1 MGILKSII
9 YALITLFA
17 TTQISYGAPL
27 HLEWNV
33 NNEEDLLGYKVYYG
47 TSSGNYGEPDDVGNI
62 TEHELSGLTEGV
74 TYYVAITAYDT
85 SYNES
90 QKSDEESG
98 IPPDTQSP
106 TVTITSPTS
115 ASTCDTSNSIINI
128 GGTASDN
135 VGVTL
140 VTWFND
146 RGGSGSA
153 SGIIN
158 WSVSN
163 INLAQGEN
171 VIAVIAADAAGNTGT
186 DIITINY
193 TPPTTS
199 TTSSTPSSTTTT
211 VVSTTTTTALTTTSS
226 SSVTTTA
233 STTTT
238 PSSTTTAITMSIVI
252 EAEEMSYHANGIQQ
266 GEFWNLWSNGVMS
279 EQVDFSDSDVYRFE
293 INVKGSLAYGVGPE
307 MELII
312 DGEIKHTIFV
322 NTEIPEVFVFDVAI
336 TEGMH
341 EFAIGFHNDFYESS
355 TGIDRNLY
363 VDKTIINLSST
374 TTTTS
379 TPITTTTTP
388 SSTTTSLASTT
399 TSSTP
404 ATTTTPVTTTI
415 TTPATT
421 TTAPSSTTTSVVTT
435 STTTIVSDNTSL
447 SGTVSIN
454 DGDEVTY
461 STNVV
466 LTLFATDDSKELDE
480 SAMMIISN
488 DNKDWSDPEP
498 YKTTKMWI
506 LSSGQGEKTVYVKF
520 RNAAGNWMGNP
531 VDDQI
536 TYEEQNACDD
546 PYKIQP
552 VSVTASSELFS
563 KSNVI
568 DGNPLTVWSTSP
580 SFFWKNEF
588 ITLDLGE
595 TKQINGFNMYASNM
609 FGIDYLPTNFQ
620 IQISSDNINWKEI
633 ASEKGYDIQS
643 THDDRWDFN
652 TPEAQYIRVYVT
664 KAKTFFIFHLV
675 QIAEIEVYG
684 CDMPGHTLV
693 LLEENSK
700 GNYQNKKANLVSF
713 DNLLPTTP
721 GKPVITF
728 LK

>member
-17 TTQISYGAPL
+17 TIQISYGAPL
-27 HLEWNV
+27 HLEWNA
-33 NNEEDLLGYKVYYG
+33 NNEEDILGYKVYYG
-47 TSSGNYGEPDDVGNI
+47 TSSGNYGEPDDVGNV
-62 TEHELSGLTEGV
+62 TEYELSGLTEGV

-90 QKSDEESG
+90 QKSVEESG

-115 ASTCDTSNSIINI
+115 AFTYDTSNSIINI

-135 VGVTL
+135 VAVTL

-146 RGGSGSA
+146 SGGSGSA
-153 SGIIN
+153 SGTVN
-158 WSVSN
+158 WYVSN

-171 VIAVIAADAAGNTGT
+171 VIAVLAADAAGNTGT

-199 TTSSTPSSTTTT
+199 TTSSIPSSTTTT
-211 VVSTTTTTALTTTSS
+211 VVPTTTTTAPTTTSTS
-226 SSVTTTA
+226 PVTTTV

-238 PSSTTTAITMSIVI
+238 PSSTTTTITMGTAI
-252 EAEEMSYHANGIQQ
+252 EAEEMSYHSNGAQQ
-266 GEFWNLWSNGVMS
+266 GEFWNLWSNGIMS
-279 EQVDFSDSDVYRFE
+279 EQVDFPDSDVYRFE
-293 INVKGSLAYGVGPE
+293 INAKGSLAYGVGPE

-312 DGEIKHTIFV
+312 DGEIKHTVFV
-322 NTEIPEVFVFDVAI
+322 NTETPEVFVFDVAI
-336 TEGMH
+336 TEGTH
-341 EFAIGFHNDFYESS
+341 EFAIGFYNDYHDVSS
-355 TGIDRNLY
+355 GIDRNLY
-363 VDKTIINLSST
+363 VDKTIITLSGIT
-374 TTTTS
+374 
-379 TPITTTTTP
+379 ITTTTTP
-388 SSTTTSLASTT
+388 FSTTTSLASTT

-415 TTPATT
+415 TNPSTT
-421 TTAPSSTTTSVVTT
+421 TTTPSSTTTSVVTT
-435 STTTIVSDNTSL
+435 TTTTIVSDNTFL

-466 LTLFATDDSKELDE
+466 LTLFATDGSKELDE
-480 SAMMIISN
+480 SALMIISN
-488 DNKDWSDPEP
+488 NNKDWSDPEP
-498 YKTTKMWI
+498 YKTTKMWT
-506 LSSGQGEKTVYVKF
+506 LSSGEGEKTVYVKF
-520 RNAAGNWMGNP
+520 RDAAGNWMENP

-536 TYEEQNACDD
+536 KYEEQTACDD

-595 TKQINGFNMYASNM
+595 TKQINRFNMYASTNM
-609 FGIDYLPTNFQ
+609 FGIDYSPTNFR
-620 IQISSDNINWKEI
+620 IETSMDNMNWKAI
-633 ASEKGYDIQS
+633 ATENSYDSQS
-643 THDDRWDFN
+643 VHDDSWDFKI
-652 TPEAQYIRVYVT
+652 PEAQYIRVYIT

-684 CDMPGHTLV
+684 CDMPENTLV
-693 LLEENSK
+693 LLEETSK
-700 GNYQNKKANLVSF
+700 GICQNKQVNLVSF

>member
-17 TTQISYGAPL
+17 TTQISYGSPL
-27 HLEWNV
+27 HLEWNA

-47 TSSGNYGEPDDVGNI
+47 TSPGNYGEPDDAGNV
-62 TEHELSGLTEGV
+62 TEYDLSGLTEGV

-90 QKSDEESG
+90 QKSVEESG

-106 TVTITSPTS
+106 TVTITSPIS
-115 ASTCDTSNSIINI
+115 ASTYNTSNSTINI

-153 SGIIN
+153 SGTIN

-171 VIAVIAADAAGNTGT
+171 VVAVIAADAAGNTGT

-193 TPPTTS
+193 TPLTTS

-211 VVSTTTTTALTTTSS
+211 
-226 SSVTTTA
+226 
-233 STTTT
+233 
-238 PSSTTTAITMSIVI
+238 ITMGAPI
-252 EAEEMSYHANGIQQ
+252 EAEEMSYHSNGAQQ

-279 EQVDFSDSDVYRFE
+279 EQVDFPDSDVYRFE
-293 INVKGSLAYGVGPE
+293 INAKGSLAYGVGPE

-312 DGEIKHTIFV
+312 DEEIKHTVFV
-322 NTEIPEVFVFDVAI
+322 NTETPGVFVFEVAI
-336 TEGMH
+336 TEGTH

-363 VDKTIINLSST
+363 VDKTIITLSST
-374 TTTTS
+374 ITTTS
-379 TPITTTTTP
+379 TIIITTTTP

-399 TSSTP
+399 TSSIP

-435 STTTIVSDNTSL
+435 STTTTVSDNTSL

-488 DNKDWSDPEP
+488 DNKNWSDPE
-498 YKTTKMWI
+498 
-506 LSSGQGEKTVYVKF
+506 S
-520 RNAAGNWMGNP
+520 
-531 VDDQI
+531 
-536 TYEEQNACDD
+536 
-546 PYKIQP
+546 
-552 VSVTASSELFS
+552 
-563 KSNVI
+563 
-568 DGNPLTVWSTSP
+568 
-580 SFFWKNEF
+580 
-588 ITLDLGE
+588 
-595 TKQINGFNMYASNM
+595 
-609 FGIDYLPTNFQ
+609 
-620 IQISSDNINWKEI
+620 
-633 ASEKGYDIQS
+633 
-643 THDDRWDFN
+643 
-652 TPEAQYIRVYVT
+652 
-664 KAKTFFIFHLV
+664 
-675 QIAEIEVYG
+675 
-684 CDMPGHTLV
+684 
-693 LLEENSK
+693 
-700 GNYQNKKANLVSF
+700 
-713 DNLLPTTP
+713 
-721 GKPVITF
+721 
-728 LK
+728 